1 MTDIRILK
9 THQAIENAM
18 SDLLKEKSFDHITTT
33 ELVKRAGISRSS
45 FYTHYQD
52 KYEMIDKYQSAFFL
66 KLATIFSENDTD
78 LGAAI
83 YELFK
88 FLDTDCPVESALLS
102 ENGTR
107 EIHMYLIQQIK
118 TFRADVI
125 FPNFGQKSFD
135 QVNLDYRTTYLSQAI
150 FGILQLWIKRGKQ
163 ESPQEITDI
172 LMLIFCFAV
181 AYLSAGRIR
190 KISVTELMTE

>member
-18 SDLLKEKSFDHITTT
+18 SDLLKEKSFDHLTTT
-33 ELVKRAGISRSS
+33 DLVKRAGISRSS

-118 TFRADVI
+118 TFLADVI

-172 LMLIFCFAV
+172 LMLMLASQGHV
-181 AYLSAGRIR
+181 
-190 KISVTELMTE
+190 

>member
-1 MTDIRILK
+1 MENRKERTKARLRDAMT
-9 THQAIENAM
+9 Q
-18 SDLLKEKSFDHITTT
+18 LLHEKPFDQITTT
-33 ELVKRAGISRSS
+33 ELVKVAKISRSG

-118 TFRADVI
+118 TFLADVI

-172 LMLIFCFAV
+172 LMLMLASQGHV
-181 AYLSAGRIR
+181 
-190 KISVTELMTE
+190 

>member
-118 TFRADVI
+118 TFLADVI
-125 FPNFGQKSFD
+125 FPNFGQKLFD

-172 LMLIFCFAV
+172 LMLMLASQGHV
-181 AYLSAGRIR
+181 
-190 KISVTELMTE
+190 

>member
-9 THQAIENAM
+9 THQAIETAL
-18 SDLLKEKSFDHITTT
+18 SELLKEKSFDQITTT

-52 KYEMIDKYQSAFFL
+52 KYEVIDNYQRAFFS
-66 KLATIFSENDTD
+66 KQAAIFRENHTD

-118 TFRADVI
+118 TFLADVI
-125 FPNFGQKSFD
+125 FPNFGKKSFD

-150 FGILQLWIKRGKQ
+150 FGILQLWIKRGKK
-163 ESPQEITDI
+163 ESPREIRNI
-172 LMLIFCFAV
+172 LMLFVGAQDHI
-181 AYLSAGRIR
+181 
-190 KISVTELMTE
+190 

>member
-52 KYEMIDKYQSAFFL
+52 KYEMIDKYQSEFFL

-118 TFRADVI
+118 TFLADVI

-172 LMLIFCFAV
+172 LMLMLASQGHV
-181 AYLSAGRIR
+181 
-190 KISVTELMTE
+190 

>member
-1 MTDIRILK
+1 
-9 THQAIENAM
+9 M

-118 TFRADVI
+118 TFLADVI

-172 LMLIFCFAV
+172 LMLMLASQGHV
-181 AYLSAGRIR
+181 
-190 KISVTELMTE
+190 

>member
-66 KLATIFSENDTD
+66 KLATIFRENDTD
-78 LGAAI
+78 LGTAI

-118 TFRADVI
+118 TFLADVI

-172 LMLIFCFAV
+172 LMLMLASQGHV
-181 AYLSAGRIR
+181 
-190 KISVTELMTE
+190 

>member
-66 KLATIFSENDTD
+66 KLATIFSENDID

-118 TFRADVI
+118 TFLADVI

-172 LMLIFCFAV
+172 LMLMLASQGHV
-181 AYLSAGRIR
+181 
-190 KISVTELMTE
+190 

>member
-9 THQAIENAM
+9 TRLAIERAM
-18 SDLLKEKSFDHITTT
+18 SDLLMEKSFDHITTT

-52 KYEMIDKYQSAFFL
+52 KYEMIDNYQRAFFS
-66 KLATIFSENDTD
+66 KQAAIFSENDTD

-83 YELFK
+83 YELFT
-88 FLDTDCPVESALLS
+88 FLDTDCPVETALLS

-107 EIHMYLIQQIK
+107 EIHMYLIHQIK
-118 TFRADVI
+118 TFLADVI
-125 FPNFGQKSFD
+125 YPKFTQKSFD
-135 QVNLDYRTTYLSQAI
+135 RVNLDYRTTYLSQAI

-172 LMLIFCFAV
+172 LMLMV
-181 AYLSAGRIR
+181 AYQGH
-190 KISVTELMTE
+190 V

>member
-78 LGAAI
+78 LSAAI

-118 TFRADVI
+118 TFLADVI

-172 LMLIFCFAV
+172 LMLMLASQGHV
-181 AYLSAGRIR
+181 
-190 KISVTELMTE
+190 

>member
-118 TFRADVI
+118 TFLADVI

-135 QVNLDYRTTYLSQAI
+135 QVNLDYRTTYLPQAI

-172 LMLIFCFAV
+172 LMLMLASQGHV
-181 AYLSAGRIR
+181 
-190 KISVTELMTE
+190 

>member
-52 KYEMIDKYQSAFFL
+52 KYEMIDKYQSGFFTNI
-66 KLATIFSENDTD
+66 ASIFDRNNTD
-78 LGAAI
+78 LGSAI
-83 YELFK
+83 YEIFN
-88 FLDTDCPVESALLS
+88 FLDK
-102 ENGTR
+102 GTR
-107 EIHMYLIQQIK
+107 EIHMYLIQQLK
-118 TFRADVI
+118 NFLSDVI
-125 FPNFGQKSFD
+125 LPNFGQKSLD

-172 LMLIFCFAV
+172 LMLMLASQGHV
-181 AYLSAGRIR
+181 
-190 KISVTELMTE
+190 

>member
-1 MTDIRILK
+1 MTNIRVL
-9 THQAIENAM
+9 
-18 SDLLKEKSFDHITTT
+18 
-33 ELVKRAGISRSS
+33 
-45 FYTHYQD
+45 
-52 KYEMIDKYQSAFFL
+52 FFL

-118 TFRADVI
+118 TFLADVI

-172 LMLIFCFAV
+172 LMLMLASQGHV
-181 AYLSAGRIR
+181 
-190 KISVTELMTE
+190 

>member
-1 MTDIRILK
+1 MGT
-9 THQAIENAM
+9 
-18 SDLLKEKSFDHITTT
+18 
-33 ELVKRAGISRSS
+33 
-45 FYTHYQD
+45 
-52 KYEMIDKYQSAFFL
+52 
-66 KLATIFSENDTD
+66 
-78 LGAAI
+78 AI

-118 TFRADVI
+118 TFLADVI

-172 LMLIFCFAV
+172 LMLMLASQGHV
-181 AYLSAGRIR
+181 
-190 KISVTELMTE
+190 

>member
-45 FYTHYQD
+45 IYTHYQD

-118 TFRADVI
+118 TFLADVI

-172 LMLIFCFAV
+172 LMLMLASQGHV
-181 AYLSAGRIR
+181 
-190 KISVTELMTE
+190 